1 MTIHAQTLDFHN
13 TRVIVILN
21 HLAYCLKLCILF
33 LIWTWSFARLDFV
46 FGHGRRDTL
55 ELFPYQVQNP
65 GSKQEKLDIRNGL
78 RPLPIDS
85 KVSKNALV
93 LSQAKKKNT
102 SRSPNIRCDSPR
114 GSDLP
119 KNPNPALIQNR
130 INHFGAGKSY
140 FRRWSYCCKKS
151 RRSREDDACDRC
163 LEARSACSPLC
174 FRNFALLLLLALSD
188 VDLGTEGLGP
198 TSEAPVVE
206 VPVECFCTGRE
217 GEAAT
222 EAACTEVFDIF
233 ACLLFGCWM
242 GLTALLWHLRHS

>member
-93 LSQAKKKNT
+93 LSQAKKK
-102 SRSPNIRCDSPR
+102 
-114 GSDLP
+114 
-119 KNPNPALIQNR
+119 K
-130 INHFGAGKSY
+130 Y
-140 FRRWSYCCKKS
+140 
-151 RRSREDDACDRC
+151 
-163 LEARSACSPLC
+163 
-174 FRNFALLLLLALSD
+174 
-188 VDLGTEGLGP
+188 
-198 TSEAPVVE
+198 
-206 VPVECFCTGRE
+206 
-217 GEAAT
+217 
-222 EAACTEVFDIF
+222 
-233 ACLLFGCWM
+233 
-242 GLTALLWHLRHS
+242 